1 MSFRTEIVRPIARA
15 TGRNIRLPSKAGHFE
30 AFEEGGAPV
39 LQLTTDQETLAG
51 GLQSDEVAGPFFLA
65 CFGWW
70 QAHLGGREP
79 QLRVVVEGAPWEL
92 GPDQHRSWIALEA
105 LQQALGD
112 RLEIQGWP
120 ARLWPRSPVLNHSG
134 LDRDGLKPSRKR
146 EALCEAQ
153 LCEERQHA
161 RALGLHR
168 MHRQLPLGVFDGV
181 VSEDTAWTPGGGARA
196 DLWGLGL
203 DGAFHLFELKVGK
216 NIKVGIL
223 PELFAYAWILAM
235 VRDGTV
241 LARGP
246 AAEALRVAPRLHAWT
261 LAPELHPLLSHEGRG
276 PLEWMAAGLAGRV
289 ELGCLFFE
297 EQAGSRPFAT
307 WQPERTQRFGR

>member
-1 MSFRTEIVRPIARA
+1 MSFRTEIVRPIAKA
-15 TGRNIRLPSKAGHFE
+15 TGRNIRLPSKAGQFEHFTE
-30 AFEEGGAPV
+30 SGAPV

-51 GLQSDEVAGPFFLA
+51 DLQSDEVAGPFFLA

-70 QAHLGGREP
+70 TEHLGAPAPR
-79 QLRVVVEGAPWEL
+79 LRLVVEGADWEF
-92 GPDQHRSWIALEA
+92 GPNQRRSWIALEA

-112 RLEIQGWP
+112 RLEIRGWP
-120 ARLWPRSPVLNHSG
+120 ARLWPRSPVLNHSE
-134 LDRDGLKPSRKR
+134 LDRDELKPSRKR

-161 RALGLHR
+161 RPLGLHR
-168 MHRQLPLGVFDGV
+168 LYRQLPIGVFEGK
-181 VSEDTAWTPGGGARA
+181 VSTTTAWTPGGSARA
-196 DLWGLGL
+196 DLWGVGL

-235 VRDGTV
+235 VRSGQI

-246 AAEALRVAPRLHAWT
+246 AAEALRAAPRLHAWT
-261 LAPELHPLLSHEGRG
+261 LAPELHPLLHHEGRS
-276 PLEWMAAGLAGRV
+276 PMEWMGEGRGDAMRIPTTNLDTGP
-289 ELGCLFFE
+289 E
-297 EQAGSRPFAT
+297 AIGSR
-307 WQPERTQRFGR
+307 R